1 MATEAKAGD
10 LALLMG
16 PGGKPF
22 LVRLEPGGR
31 LHTHHGVVAHE
42 DCIGRPWGSAVRSHR
57 GETFWLL
64 EPSTEELIRY
74 LPRQTQIL
82 YPKDIGYILLKL
94 SVRPGRLIVEAGT
107 GSGGLT
113 LALAQAVWP
122 LGRVVTYEVR
132 PEMQALARRNLER
145 MGLAE
150 MVTWRVRDIVEGFDE
165 TEADALFLD
174 LPEPWVYLPQAA
186 AALRGGGFFGAILP
200 TANQVIR
207 LLEAL
212 PAHGFGFIETVEIL
226 LRPYHT
232 VGWRFRPADRMVA
245 HTGFLIFARRLP
257 TPPVPP
263 EALPGVEPP
272 EHEAD
277 DSPSGHSDLA

>member
-1 MATEAKAGD
+1 MASAAKAGD
-10 LALLMG
+10 LALLIG

-31 LHTHHGVVAHE
+31 LHTHRGVVAHD
-42 DCIGRPWGSAVRSHR
+42 DCIGKPWGTAVRSHR
-57 GETFWLL
+57 GEVFWLL
-64 EPSTEELIRY
+64 EPSMDELIRY

-94 SVRPGRLIVEAGT
+94 SVRPGRLVLEAGT

-113 LALAQAVWP
+113 LALASAVWP

-145 MGLAE
+145 AGLAE
-150 MVTWRVRDIVEGFDE
+150 MVTWRIRDIAEGFE
-165 TEADALFLD
+165 EREADALFLD
-174 LPEPWVYLPQAA
+174 VPEPWAYLAQAA

-226 LRPYHT
+226 LRPYHS
-232 VGWRFRPADRMVA
+232 VDWRFRPADRMVA
-245 HTGFLIFARRLP
+245 HTGFLIFARRLQGAP
-257 TPPVPP
+257 GPETPFPAEVP
-263 EALPGVEPP
+263 ENES
-272 EHEAD
+272 EK
-277 DSPSGHSDLA
+277 

>member
-1 MATEAKAGD
+1 MEAVAKAGD
-10 LALLMG
+10 LALLIG

-31 LHTHHGVVAHE
+31 LHTHRGMVAHE
-42 DCIGRPWGSAVRSHR
+42 DCIGRPWGTAVRSHR
-57 GETFWLL
+57 GEVFWML
-64 EPSTEELIRY
+64 EPSMEELIRY

-94 SVRPGRLIVEAGT
+94 SVWPGRLVLEAGT

-145 MGLAE
+145 VGLAE
-150 MVTWRVRDIVEGFDE
+150 MVTWRIRDIAEGFEE

-174 LPEPWVYLPQAA
+174 LPEPWAYLSQAA
-186 AALRGGGFFGAILP
+186 AALRSGGFFGAILP

-245 HTGFLIFARRLP
+245 HTGFLIFARRLQE
-257 TPPVPP
+257 PVGPEIPIGEP
-263 EALPGVEPP
+263 EAP
-272 EHEAD
+272 EA
-277 DSPSGHSDLA
+277 

>member
-1 MATEAKAGD
+1 MAVEAKAGD
-10 LALLMG
+10 LALLIG

-31 LHTHHGVVAHE
+31 LHTHRGVVAHE
-42 DCIGRPWGSAVRSHR
+42 DCIGRPWGTAVRSHR
-57 GETFWLL
+57 GDVFWLL
-64 EPSTEELIRY
+64 EPSMEELIRY

-94 SVRPGRLIVEAGT
+94 SVRPGRLVLEAGT

-113 LALAQAVWP
+113 LALAHAVWP

-145 MGLAE
+145 EGLAE
-150 MVTWRVRDIVEGFDE
+150 MVTWRIRDIAEGFEE

-174 LPEPWVYLPQAA
+174 LPEPWAYLPQAA
-186 AALRGGGFFGAILP
+186 AALRSGGFFGAILP

-245 HTGFLIFARRLP
+245 HTGFLIFARRLQEAP
-257 TPPVPP
+257 GP
-263 EALPGVEPP
+263 EALTLESNALSGEPSA
-272 EHEAD
+272 E
-277 DSPSGHSDLA
+277 

>member
-1 MATEAKAGD
+1 MEAKAGD
-10 LALLMG
+10 LALLVD
-16 PGGKPF
+16 PGGKTF
-22 LVRLEPGGR
+22 LVRLEPGAV
-31 LHTHHGVVAHE
+31 LHTHRGMVAHA
-42 DCIGRPWGSAVRSHR
+42 DCIGRPWGTAIRSHR
-57 GETFWLL
+57 GESFWLL
-64 EPSTEELIRY
+64 EPSTEELIRH

-94 SVRPGRLIVEAGT
+94 AVRPGRRVVEAGT

-122 LGRVVTYEVR
+122 LGQVISYEVR

-145 MGLAE
+145 VGLAE
-150 MVTWRVRDIVEGFDE
+150 MVTWKVRDIREGFDE
-165 TEADALFLD
+165 TAADALFLD
-174 LPEPWVYLPQAA
+174 LPEPWAYLPQAA

-232 VGWRFRPADRMVA
+232 AGWRFRPADRMVA
-245 HTGFLIFARRLP
+245 HTGFLIFARRLLG
-257 TPPVPP
+257 PP
-263 EALPGVEPP
+263 EVLPAPEAVPFPGEEEPTGP
-272 EHEAD
+272 GSA
-277 DSPSGHSDLA
+277 SPD

>member
-1 MATEAKAGD
+1 MASEAKAGD
-10 LALLMG
+10 LALLIG

-22 LVRLEPGGR
+22 LIRLEPGGR
-31 LHTHHGVVAHE
+31 LHTHRGVVAHE
-42 DCIGRPWGSAVRSHR
+42 DCIGRPWGTAVRSHR
-57 GETFWLL
+57 GELFWLL
-64 EPSTEELIRY
+64 EPSMEELIRY

-94 SVRPGRLIVEAGT
+94 SVRPGRLILEAGT

-145 MGLAE
+145 VGLAE
-150 MVTWRVRDIVEGFDE
+150 MVTWRIRDIAEGFDE
-165 TEADALFLD
+165 TGADALFLD
-174 LPEPWVYLPQAA
+174 LPEPWAYLPQAA

-232 VGWRFRPADRMVA
+232 EGWRFRPADRMVG
-245 HTGFLIFARRLP
+245 HTGFLIFARRLQEP
-257 TPPVPP
+257 SAP
-263 EALPGVEPP
+263 EVAAYASEP
-272 EHEAD
+272 EGA
-277 DSPSGHSDLA
+277 SSL

>member
-1 MATEAKAGD
+1 MASEAKAGD
-10 LALLMG
+10 LALLIG

-22 LVRLEPGGR
+22 LIRLEPEGR
-31 LHTHHGVVAHE
+31 LHTHRGVVAHE
-42 DCIGRPWGSAVRSHR
+42 DCIGQPWGTAVRSHR
-57 GETFWLL
+57 GELFWLL

-94 SVRPGRLIVEAGT
+94 SVRPGRLILEAGT

-145 MGLAE
+145 VGLAE
-150 MVTWRVRDIVEGFDE
+150 MVTWRIRDIAEGFDE
-165 TEADALFLD
+165 TGADALFLD
-174 LPEPWVYLPQAA
+174 LPEPWAYLPQAA
-186 AALRGGGFFGAILP
+186 TALRGGGFFGAILP

-232 VGWRFRPADRMVA
+232 EGWRFRPADRMVG
-245 HTGFLIFARRLP
+245 HTGFLIFARRLYK
-257 TPPVPP
+257 PP
-263 EALPGVEPP
+263 EAGETVPELEPP
-272 EHEAD
+272 DQESEGA
-277 DSPSGHSDLA
+277 STVG